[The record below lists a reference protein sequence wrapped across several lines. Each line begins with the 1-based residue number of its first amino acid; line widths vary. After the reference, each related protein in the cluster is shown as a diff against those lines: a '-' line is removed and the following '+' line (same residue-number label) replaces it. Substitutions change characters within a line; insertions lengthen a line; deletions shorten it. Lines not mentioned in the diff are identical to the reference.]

1 MILNRFR
8 LFTGCL
14 AVTFLFGG
22 AGLCWSQEE
31 ESIDTLDI
39 IEIPGTVV
47 QMEKRPHVFP
57 EPDLQALS
65 PFPDQN
71 NLQIPAA
78 FSIKHHSPA
87 KTVALDPIAQKK
99 GIRSSVK
106 PVRVERPPYPRFA
119 REQGWEGT
127 VILRLVIDQQGK
139 VATAKTQKSSGY
151 PILDESAAQAVQQWA
166 FQPAKNGEFPVSSKV
181 DLPIRFDLDE

>member
-1 MILNRFR
+1 M
-8 LFTGCL
+8 GCL
-14 AVTFLFGG
+14 TLATLLGSS
-22 AGLCWSQEE
+22 GLSWSQQTEE
-31 ESIDTLDI
+31 DAIDTLDV
-39 IEIPGTVV
+39 IEIAGTAVKL
-47 QMEKRPHVFP
+47 EKRQFVFP
-57 EPDLQALS
+57 EPDIHDLS

-78 FSIKHHSPA
+78 ISIKRHSQAMP
-87 KTVALDPIAQKK
+87 VALDQIAKTK

-127 VILRLVIDQQGK
+127 VILRLVIDQQGN
-139 VATAKTQKSSGY
+139 VSAAKTQKSSGY
-151 PILDESAAQAVQQWA
+151 PILDESAEQAVQQWA
-166 FQPAKNGEFPVSSKV
+166 FQPARNGEFPVTSKV